1 MIKIAL
7 GTGTRLG
14 EQLRLC
20 WERVDV
26 SRGVLILTK
35 TKSGKDR
42 EVPMNPE
49 VFEILSALRKQSI
62 GRGYVFINPQTGEG

>member
-1 MIKIAL
+1 MTIKRMDDVGILVEDIDAAM
-7 GTGTRLG
+7 
-14 EQLRLC
+14 
-20 WERVDV
+20 RVDV

-49 VFEILSALRKQSI
+49 VFEILSAVRKQSI
-62 GRGYVFINPQTGEG
+62 GRGYVFINPQTGER